1 MKKIFFVLSLAVL
14 AGTTNSASAQ
24 LYMTRTGKVKFDAT
38 TKTSPEKIEGIN
50 NEVASIV
57 DAKTGMVQFQVPVNS
72 FKFEKQLMKE
82 HFDENYME
90 SNKYS
95 KSDFK
100 GTIQNPGE
108 IDFSKDGTY
117 KVIVKGK
124 LTIHG
129 VTNEVSVSG
138 TFTIKGSSLILK
150 ADFSVALSD
159 YKITVPGLV
168 ADKIAK
174 LATLSL
180 VSDLTKK

>member
-1 MKKIFFVLSLAVL
+1 MTVL
-14 AGTTNSASAQ
+14 AFTTDMVSAQ
-24 LYMTRTGKVKFDAT
+24 IYMTRTGRVKFDAT

-57 DAKTGMVQFQVPVNS
+57 DAKTGNVQFQVPVNS

-90 SNKYS
+90 SSKYP

-100 GTIQNPGE
+100 GSIVNPGE
-108 IDFSKDGTY
+108 VDFSKDGTY
-117 KVIVKGK
+117 KVVVKGK

-129 VTNEVSVSG
+129 VTNEVSVPG
-138 TFTIKGSSLILK
+138 TFTVKGSSLTLK
-150 ADFSVALSD
+150 ADFSVALAD
-159 YKITVPGLV
+159 YKISVPGLV